1 MYLSFFCFVVTVNG
15 TTLIRNPQSQS
26 GSRIHVLQVST
37 AYYYIQLPELLLLVF
52 FFLILRRLSPR
63 SNSDRDHRTCVSLV
77 PRGGIRKK

>member
-52 FFLILRRLSPR
+52 FFLSYGVYRLAVIQIAITERVFHS
-63 SNSDRDHRTCVSLV
+63 CL
-77 PRGGIRKK
+77 GEE